1 MKIRLLLTQ
10 KTLNRNTVTMLN
22 CYKSKVR
29 MENTHSKLMSYCQNK
44 GLTNII
50 KYVKFIRPNYFRNR
64 KEIRRVQRFLEFM
77 NVYLRTMKERKSKK
91 SKSST
96 LS

>member
-50 KYVKFIRPNYFRNR
+50 K
-64 KEIRRVQRFLEFM
+64 
-77 NVYLRTMKERKSKK
+77 
-91 SKSST
+91 
-96 LS
+96 